1 MLRKLVIL
9 LVFALASASVPFFYE
24 RNPEL
29 FDGLILWSM
38 GKQEQEL
45 PHTIAKADI
54 RTTRSIDPGAEI
66 LLGRKVRIAANDA
79 GHFNA
84 DFKLNGRSINGLVDT
99 GATLVALNVT
109 TARRIGIKILPEDLQ
124 YSVKTANGVAKAATA
139 VIDSLQIG
147 RIVVE
152 NVDAVVLEDRALKDT
167 LIGVSFLR
175 RLAKYQVENGA
186 LLLIQ

>member
-24 RNPEL
+24 RKPEL
-29 FDGLILWSM
+29 FDGLILWSL

-45 PHTIAKADI
+45 PHAIAKADI
-54 RTTRSIDPGAEI
+54 RTTHSIDPGAEI

-99 GATLVALNVT
+99 GATLVAMNVS
-109 TARRIGIKILPEDLQ
+109 TARRIGINIAPEDLQ
-124 YSVKTANGVAKAATA
+124 YSVKTANGEAKAAAA

-152 NVDAVVLEDRALKDT
+152 KVDAVVLEDRALKDT

-186 LLLIQ
+186 LLLVQ

>member
-1 MLRKLVIL
+1 MLRKLIIL
-9 LVFALASASVPFFYE
+9 LVFAVASASVPLVYQ

-29 FDGLILWSM
+29 FDGLILWSL
-38 GKQEQEL
+38 GQEEQEL
-45 PHTIAKADI
+45 PTEIATADI
-54 RTTRSIDPGAEI
+54 RTTRSIEPGAEI

-99 GATLVALNVT
+99 GATLVALNVS

-124 YSVKTANGVAKAATA
+124 YSVKTANGVAKAATT

-152 NVDAVVLEDRALKDT
+152 KVDAVVLEDRALKDT

-175 RLAKYQVENGA
+175 RLTKYQVENGA
-186 LLLIQ
+186 LMLVQ